1 MLLPMSTA
9 TLPRSVDH
17 PKVLIVRMMERIYRY
32 RMTTT
37 SGGNLSIRDAQGSIW
52 ITPARVDKGTLTPD
66 DIVQVLPDG
75 KPLGRH
81 RPSSELPFHR
91 QIYAARPDIRA
102 IVHAHPV
109 ALVAFS
115 LTGKPPETAFLPKA
129 ARLCGQV
136 AFAPYELPGSEK
148 LGQRIA
154 EAFARGASCVM
165 LENHG
170 VVVGGTDLHDAFER
184 FETLEF
190 AAKTMIKAA
199 HLGQLNYL
207 PPARLQS
214 ILADLPPL
222 ATVAPPAPSTAELQ
236 ARYDL
241 IRFVHRGYR
250 QRLLTAVSGSFS
262 ARVDDSSFVIT
273 PGRSDRLDLSEQDLV
288 LVSHTAG
295 KSIQVEHG
303 KIASRAS
310 LLHAAIYARHPEV
323 GSVVNAQPV
332 NATAYSCSGQ
342 PLDSRT
348 IPESYLFLHDV
359 QTLPLEWAYTAV
371 NRLADSVSLEH
382 CVRLIEHNG
391 CVVAGRNVLD
401 AFDRLEVLE
410 TTAEALINARS
421 VGTIRIMDDSK
432 IQELKTAFGLL

>member
-1 MLLPMSTA
+1 MSFLSTVN
-9 TLPRSVDH
+9 RSVDH
-17 PKVLIVRMMERIYRY
+17 PKVLIVRTMQRIYRY

-37 SGGNLSIRDAQGSIW
+37 SGGNLSVRDQHGTVW
-52 ITPARVDKGTLTPD
+52 ITPARIDKGTLTPD
-66 DIVQVLPDG
+66 DIVQVQPG
-75 KPLGRH
+75 GAVAGRH
-81 RPSSELPFHR
+81 NPSSELPFHR

-115 LTGKPPETAFLPKA
+115 LTGKPPQTAFLPKA
-129 ARLCGQV
+129 ARLCGDV

-148 LGQRIA
+148 LGHRIA
-154 EAFARGASCVM
+154 EAFSRGASCVM

-170 VVVGGTDLHDAFER
+170 AVVGGSDLNHAFER

-199 HLGQLNYL
+199 HLAPLKSL
-207 PPARLQS
+207 DPARLAQTLS
-214 ILADLPPL
+214 GLPPL
-222 ATVAPPAPSTAELQ
+222 ESFEPAPASIAELQ

-241 IRFVHRGYR
+241 VRFVHRGYR

-262 ARVDDSSFVIT
+262 ARVDDHTFVIT
-273 PGRSDRLDLSEQDLV
+273 PGRSDRLDISEQDLALITHDGGRAV
-288 LVSHTAG
+288 
-295 KSIQVEHG
+295 KVESG
-303 KIASRAS
+303 KIASRATH
-310 LLHAAIYARHPEV
+310 LHAAIYARHPEV
-323 GSVVNAQPV
+323 QSVVNAQPV

-371 NRLADSVSLEH
+371 DRLADSISLEH

-391 CVVAGRNVLD
+391 CVVAGRSVLD

-421 VGTIRIMDDSK
+421 VGSVRVMDDSK
-432 IQELKTAFGLL
+432 IHELKTAFGLL